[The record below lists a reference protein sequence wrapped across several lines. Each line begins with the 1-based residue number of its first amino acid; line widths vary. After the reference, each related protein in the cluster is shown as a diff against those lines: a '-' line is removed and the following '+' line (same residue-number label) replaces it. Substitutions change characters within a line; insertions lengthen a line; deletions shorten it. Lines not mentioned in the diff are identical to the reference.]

1 MVFHFLH
8 INLRSINKNFE
19 NFKLFL
25 SSSGFILS
33 VFCFSETW
41 LYEITSSNK
50 LYHYMNYQTMQ
61 VFIKRERKERGRLL
75 LKIKQSIE
83 YKKWIKLNINSDDV
97 KLITS
102 EPETIF

>member
-33 VFCFSETW
+33 VFSETW

-50 LYHYMNYQTMQ
+50 HISIYELPNHASIHKMRKKRTQRTFTVNQTIYR
-61 VFIKRERKERGRLL
+61 V
-75 LKIKQSIE
+75 LKM
-83 YKKWIKLNINSDDV
+83 D
-97 KLITS
+97 
-102 EPETIF
+102 

>member
-1 MVFHFLH
+1 
-8 INLRSINKNFE
+8 
-19 NFKLFL
+19 
-25 SSSGFILS
+25 
-33 VFCFSETW
+33 
-41 LYEITSSNK
+41 
-50 LYHYMNYQTMQ
+50 MNYQTVQ

-102 EPETIF
+102 EPGTIF